1 MGAPYQG
8 FTAGDFAKLPDVSR
22 ETFEHFQS
30 YEALLAK
37 WNRKINL
44 VSPKA
49 AQDFWGRHALDSWQL
64 VRHLPRDSKTIL
76 DLGSGAGFPAI
87 PLAIYCKT
95 QGHGHEQGQGQGQGH
110 VTLVESAGKKANFL
124 RAVIRE
130 LSLPATVWADRA
142 EKMPAK
148 PYDVITARAFA
159 PLPKLLSYAQP
170 FWQNN
175 SLALLLKGQGAGDEL
190 TQASEQWIYDVES
203 EPSLSDPSGVILKI
217 SGLSAKGP

>member
-1 MGAPYQG
+1 MHG
-8 FTAGDFAKLPDVSR
+8 FTADHFAELPDVSR
-22 ETFEHFQS
+22 ETYEDFLA

-44 VSPKA
+44 VSPRA

-64 VRHLPRDSKTIL
+64 VRFLPQNAENLL

-87 PLAIYCKT
+87 PIAIHCK
-95 QGHGHEQGQGQGQGH
+95 QRGQGH

-130 LSLPATVWADRA
+130 LSLPASVWAGRA
-142 EKMPAK
+142 EEMPAN

-159 PLPKLLSYAQP
+159 PLPRLLTYAQP
-170 FWQNN
+170 FWKNS
-175 SLALLLKGQGAGDEL
+175 SLALLLKGQGAAHEL
-190 TQASEQWIYDVES
+190 TQASERWIYDVES
-203 EPSLSDPSGVILKI
+203 EPSLSDPTGVILKI
-217 SGLSAKGP
+217 TGLAPKPEKGT